1 MAEPFVQGW
10 RVVPI
15 GVLVDRVRRHVG
27 APVGRPAVLAVD
39 GRSSGG
45 KTTLA
50 DRLAAVVPGA
60 VVVHTD
66 DVAWWHAAFDWVNLL
81 VDGVLAPVRRG
92 AAVSYRPPKWDERGR
107 AGAIEVP
114 TGASLVII
122 EGVGAGR
129 RELTE
134 LLDGV
139 VWVQTD
145 PEVTARRDA
154 VRVAAGETTP
164 SNCAAW
170 MAEEGP
176 FVAAQRA
183 WERAFVTVC
192 GAPTLPHD
200 PRTDVVIGQD
210 DRPVSQAIDAVSG

>member
-1 MAEPFVQGW
+1 MVEPRVEGW

-15 GVLVDRVRRHVG
+15 GAFAALVRRHVG
-27 APVGRPAVLAVD
+27 APAGRPPVLAVD

-50 DRLAAVVPGA
+50 GRLAAAVPGA

-66 DVAWWHAAFDWVNLL
+66 DVAWWHAAFDWVDLL
-81 VDGVLAPVRRG
+81 VDGVLAPVRHG

-107 AGAIEVP
+107 PGAIEVP
-114 TGASLVII
+114 AGASLVVI

-129 RELTE
+129 RELTG
-134 LLDGV
+134 LIDGV

-145 PEVTARRDA
+145 PEETTRRDA
-154 VRVAAGETTP
+154 VRVAAGEITP
-164 SNCAAW
+164 SNYAAW
-170 MAEEGP
+170 MAEEAP

-192 GAPTLPHD
+192 GSPTLPHD
-200 PRTDVVIGQD
+200 PRIEVV
-210 DRPVSQAIDAVSG
+210 AVW

>member
-1 MAEPFVQGW
+1 MTEPLVEGW
-10 RVVPI
+10 RAVPI
-15 GVLVDRVRRHVG
+15 GAFADMVRRHVG
-27 APVGRPAVLAVD
+27 APAGRPAVLAVD

-50 DRLAAVVPGA
+50 DRLATAMPGS

-66 DVAWWHAAFDWVNLL
+66 DVAWWHAAFDWVDLL
-81 VDGVLAPVRRG
+81 VDGVLAPARRG

-107 AGAIEVP
+107 SGAIEVP
-114 TGASLVII
+114 AGASLVVV

-129 RELTE
+129 RELTD

-139 VWVQTD
+139 VWVQTGPD
-145 PEVTARRDA
+145 EAARRDA
-154 VRVAAGETTP
+154 ARVAAGETTP
-164 SNCAAW
+164 SNYAAW

-192 GAPTLPHD
+192 GSPTLPHD
-200 PRTDVVIGQD
+200 RRTDVVIG
-210 DRPVSQAIDAVSG
+210 PAVSRSGRRGGR

>member
-1 MAEPFVQGW
+1 MTSSGTQEW
-10 RVVPI
+10 RAIPI
-15 GVLVDRVRRHVG
+15 EAFIDRVWRQVG
-27 APVGRPAVLAVD
+27 APAGRPPVLAVD

-50 DRLAAVVPGA
+50 NRLVAAIPGA
-60 VVVHTD
+60 AVVHTD
-66 DVAWWHAAFDWVNLL
+66 DVAWWHAAFDWVDLL

-107 AGAIEVP
+107 PGAIEVP
-114 TGASLVII
+114 AGASLLVV

-129 RELTE
+129 RELTG

-145 PEVTARRDA
+145 PDEAARRDA
-154 VRVAAGETTP
+154 ARVAAGETTP
-164 SNCAAW
+164 SNYAAW

-192 GAPTLPHD
+192 GSPALPHD
-200 PRTDVVIGQD
+200 PHADVVIGT
-210 DRPVSQAIDAVSG
+210 R

>member
-1 MAEPFVQGW
+1 VI
-10 RVVPI
+10 PI
-15 GVLVDRVRRHVG
+15 SAFADLARRHVG
-27 APVGRPAVLAVD
+27 APAGRPPVLAVD

-50 DRLAAVVPGA
+50 GRLAAAVPGA

-66 DVAWWHAAFDWVNLL
+66 DVAWWHAAFDWVDLL

-107 AGAIEVP
+107 PGAIEVP
-114 TGASLVII
+114 SGASLVVI

-129 RELTE
+129 RELIG
-134 LLDGV
+134 LVDGV

-145 PEVTARRDA
+145 PDETARRDTM
-154 VRVAAGETTP
+154 RVAAGEITP
-164 SNCAAW
+164 SNYASW
-170 MAEEGP
+170 MAEETP

-192 GAPTLPHD
+192 GSPTLPHD
-200 PRTDVVIGQD
+200 PRIEVVVGPDD
-210 DRPVSQAIDAVSG
+210 DRPVG